1 MEDLEIF
8 KAQVLVQYTY
18 AKIQD
23 SVDDIK
29 KRNPHRTDLITSM
42 ESSLADLQTVRNTIE
57 LMEKELRFAR
67 STAFRLERIGLELKA
82 ELKELK
88 NENEMLK
95 TGL

>member
-23 SVDDIK
+23 SVDHIK

-42 ESSLADLQTVRNTIE
+42 ESSLSDLQTVRNTIE

>member
-1 MEDLEIF
+1 MDLEIF

-42 ESSLADLQTVRNTIE
+42 ESSLSDLQKVRNTIE

-95 TGL
+95 KEL